1 MLRLMP
7 ICLNMEV
14 SDLKQGLKQQSS
26 SSEVERSD
34 YQSLMERISPLVET
48 LYPQEDTEALAYRL
62 IATSGIDA
70 DKFTMPASH
79 QSHWDES
86 DIMAI
91 TYGDSIQTLGEKPL
105 KTLKNTLDSYLKDS
119 VSMVHI
125 LPYYPY
131 SSDGGFAVKDYDL
144 INPDLGSWDEINE
157 ISEDYRIMADLV
169 VNHCSSEHPWF
180 ESFCRGEPEY
190 ADFFVQA
197 LPTDDLSKVVR
208 PRTSPLLRVTHTPE
222 GEKYVWCTFSHDQ
235 IDLNFANPDV
245 LVEVMRLIAFYIEQ
259 GASIFRLDAIGFLW
273 KKMGTSC
280 MHLPETHMAIQLMRA
295 LIECRLP
302 NAIVITETN
311 VPKKENL
318 TYFGNAN
325 EAHMVYNF
333 SLPPLLINA
342 MLTGSAKH
350 LKTWMMSM
358 PPAQMGTCYLNFIA
372 SHDGVGVRPAE
383 GLLDP
388 EELQNMIYALQSFGA
403 RVSWRTGLNGEKHPY
418 EINVALIDAFKG
430 TESGV
435 DGFQVERMLCAH
447 AIAIALE
454 GVPAI
459 YVHSFF
465 ATENDYKGMEETDHN
480 RDINR
485 HKWDLSELAE
495 KLDDESSLNAKVLSG
510 LNRLIGIRKRQPA
523 FHPNATQFT
532 LHLPETLFGF
542 WRQSLMRDQ
551 SIFVINNVTN
561 RPQIL
566 NLAQLNLIDMDE
578 WKELISGEE
587 IQDLFGEIVLRP
599 YQTVWITNRW

>member
-1 MLRLMP
+1 M
-7 ICLNMEV
+7 
-14 SDLKQGLKQQSS
+14 SGTHQQHS
-26 SSEVERSD
+26 
-34 YQSLMERISPLVET
+34 YQALVERISPLVES
-48 LYPQEDTEALAYRL
+48 LYPDSEVKPLAEQL
-62 IATSGIDA
+62 IKASGIEIDSCSISGA
-70 DKFTMPASH
+70 H
-79 QSHWDES
+79 QSHWDET
-86 DIMAI
+86 DIMLI
-91 TYGDSIQTLGEKPL
+91 TYGDSIIDPKEKPL
-105 KTLKNTLDSYLKDS
+105 TTLKSTLDTYLKNS

-131 SSDGGFAVKDYDL
+131 SSDGGFAVSDYEI
-144 INPDLGSWDEINE
+144 INPDLGDWTDVTE
-157 ISEDYRIMADLV
+157 ISQDYSIMADLV
-169 VNHCSSEHPWF
+169 VNHCSSEHAWF
-180 ESFCRGEPEY
+180 KSFSEGKPEY
-190 ADFFVQA
+190 QDFFVEVS
-197 LPTDDLSKVVR
+197 PEEDLSQVVR
-208 PRTSPLLRVTHTPE
+208 PRTSPLLRLTRTPD
-222 GEKYVWCTFSHDQ
+222 GDKYVWCTFSHDQ
-235 IDLNFANPDV
+235 IDLNFANPNV
-245 LVEVMRLIAFYIEQ
+245 LLEVMRLISMYIDK

-273 KKMGTSC
+273 KTIGTSC
-280 MHLPETHMAIQLMRA
+280 IHLPETHQAIQLMRA

-302 NAIVITETN
+302 SAIIITETN

-350 LKTWMMSM
+350 LKTWLMSM
-358 PPAQMGTCYLNFIA
+358 PPAQMGTTFLNFIA

-383 GLLDP
+383 GILDP

-403 RVSWRTGLNGEKHPY
+403 KVSWRAGLNGEKHPY

-430 TESGV
+430 TAEGE
-435 DGFQVERMLCAH
+435 DDYQVARMLCAH

-465 ATENDYKGMEETDHN
+465 ATENDYAGMEKTEHN

-485 HKWDLSELAE
+485 HKWSKEALST
-495 KLDDESSLNAKVLSG
+495 KLDDADSLNAKVLTG
-510 LNRLIGIRKRQPA
+510 LNHLIGLRKQHAA

-532 LHLPETLFGF
+532 LHLPDELFGF

-551 SIFVINNVTN
+551 SIFVVNNVTN
-561 RPQIL
+561 QPQKL

-578 WKELISGEE
+578 WKEIITDKLVTDLYGEMT
-587 IQDLFGEIVLRP
+587 LAP